1 MSYIYLTSL
10 ALYSSALQQS
20 VGLPIRDTCTLQAI
34 AVYRLMYVYKYV
46 VHRVVASWLLI
57 IPSVNQDANICPLSI
72 LFRLHTDF
80 HSPCSDEPEDIY
92 DDSIALVDDL
102 YEELVSESTDNTKAI
117 FHC

>member
-1 MSYIYLTSL
+1 MVASYGNEMAKVYKWPIYLTSL

-57 IPSVNQDANICPLSI
+57 IPSVNQMQIYAHYLS
-72 LFRLHTDF
+72 
-80 HSPCSDEPEDIY
+80 CSDCILIFIHLAVMKAQKI
-92 DDSIALVDDL
+92 STMILVL
-102 YEELVSESTDNTKAI
+102 
-117 FHC
+117 

>member
-1 MSYIYLTSL
+1 
-10 ALYSSALQQS
+10 
-20 VGLPIRDTCTLQAI
+20 
-34 AVYRLMYVYKYV
+34 MYVYKYV

-80 HSPCSDEPEDIY
+80 PSPCSDEPEDIY